1 MTVPREKLGL
11 PGGGAADILELK
23 CDPILAGTMSGEEG
37 VLPAYHMHRPSWITL
52 LLDGTVDRKRLCFLL
67 DRSFELTAPRGSIK
81 RGPRSWL
88 IPANPAYFDIEQDL
102 AENNDTMLWKQSSS
116 VAVGDTVYIYV
127 AAPVSAIRYQCSVLE
142 ADIPYNF
149 TSGRGAHEPR
159 HAPQAR
165 APISR
170 GLARARGA
178 ALARGIFR
186 ARAALCAGIAARGD
200 LRREPPQP
208 AEIARK
214 ALAEPLPAGE
224 IRAAQ
229 PGAAFRRGKAE
240 LYPLHLPAAH
250 AHGRYER
257 RGQPPAQAGDRV
269 RFYELVYLAAEL
281 PVRRSGALLR
291 RSARSRSS
299 ASFSEY
305 RPRRR
310 RYCSREITPSFQS
323 I

>member
-1 MTVPREKLGL
+1 MPENSGRSPLRASLMRYARRRYGTKPEYLWLSMPDYAVLRHDDNRKWYALFMTVPREKLGL

-23 CDPILAGTMSGEEG
+23 CDPILAGTMSGEDG

-149 TSGRGAHEPR
+149 TSGRVHMSRVMRLKLERQFPEGSLGLGVLRSHGVSSVRGPR
-159 HAPQAR
+159 YAPESLLEE
-165 APISR
+165 IS
-170 GLARARGA
+170 A
-178 ALARGIFR
+178 
-186 ARAALCAGIAARGD
+186 
-200 LRREPPQP
+200 
-208 AEIARK
+208 
-214 ALAEPLPAGE
+214 
-224 IRAAQ
+224 
-229 PGAAFRRGKAE
+229 
-240 LYPLHLPAAH
+240 
-250 AHGRYER
+250 
-257 RGQPPAQAGDRV
+257 V
-269 RFYELVYLAAEL
+269 S
-281 PVRRSGALLR
+281 RRS
-291 RSARSRSS
+291 
-299 ASFSEY
+299 
-305 RPRRR
+305 PRK
-310 RYCSREITPSFQS
+310 
-323 I
+323 